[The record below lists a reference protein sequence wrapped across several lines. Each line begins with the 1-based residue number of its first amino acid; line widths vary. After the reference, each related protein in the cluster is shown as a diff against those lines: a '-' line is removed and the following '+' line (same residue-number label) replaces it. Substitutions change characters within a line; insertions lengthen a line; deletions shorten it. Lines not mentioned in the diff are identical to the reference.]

1 MRGTSSS
8 GMHPQSN
15 LQGHCRLYQLAPC
28 LFFHT
33 LSISSVAASLLAAI
47 SAAGRWAIVTNSVVF
62 QNNDAPRAAK
72 TLGTVGS
79 WIQEGQKFCRKFEAV
94 KWKKI
99 TYQYFASQIYSLYMI
114 IIIQIADN

>member
-1 MRGTSSS
+1 MV
-8 GMHPQSN
+8 
-15 LQGHCRLYQLAPC
+15 
-28 LFFHT
+28 FHT

-79 WIQEGQKFCRKFEAV
+79 GIQEGQKFCRKFEAV
-94 KWKKI
+94 KWKKNHLSVFCV
-99 TYQYFASQIYSLYMI
+99 TNLLALHDIYYS
-114 IIIQIADN
+114 NC